1 MLRLQF
7 RAKKFDCV
15 RVTNSAT
22 GTAGRTHRCLQREF
36 PDGRMSNSMIGLAG
50 FKLLRLAALILAIA
64 AGLHWALQWKATAQ
78 NAGTALL
85 VELDGPIGPA
95 ASDYVSRGLE
105 TAQDIN
111 AKLVILRIDTPGGL
125 DTSTRDIIRDI
136 LASPIPVVGYVAPS
150 GARAASAGTYILY
163 ACHVAAMAPGT
174 NVGAATPI
182 QIGGGFPKLPASD
195 EKKEEDVPDHPT
207 LEDKVISD
215 SVAYIRSLAQMRG
228 RNVEWAEQA
237 VREAASIS
245 AEDALATQVIE
256 ILATDISDLLIQ
268 LDGRTVEAAFG
279 VQTLATQGLAISLH
293 EPDWR
298 TRLLAVITDP
308 NIAYILMLIGIY
320 GLIFEFYSPG
330 GIIPGVAGAIC
341 LFLALYAFN
350 VLPVNYAGLAL
361 LILGVSLM
369 VTEAFVPSFGA
380 LGLGG
385 AAAFVIGSI
394 MLLDIEAPGFQV
406 SPVLIGSVAAV
417 SSGLFVFIMMMM
429 MRARQRLVVTGPEE
443 LLHSRAEVIEWDG
456 RQGRV
461 RVHGELWK
469 ACAEEPL
476 KAGLIVDVTG
486 IDGLTLV
493 VSPQKEESV
502 Q

>member
-1 MLRLQF
+1 M
-7 RAKKFDCV
+7 A
-15 RVTNSAT
+15 
-22 GTAGRTHRCLQREF
+22 TAGIPGRVRT
-36 PDGRMSNSMIGLAG
+36 SKSMIGQTG
-50 FKLLRLAALILAIA
+50 FKLSRLAASILILAA
-64 AGLHWALQWKATAQ
+64 SLHWALQWQASAQ

-85 VELDGPIGPA
+85 VELDGAIGPA
-95 ASDYVSRGLE
+95 ASDYVTRALK
-105 TAQDIN
+105 TAQETN
-111 AKLVILRIDTPGGL
+111 AKIVILRIDTPGGL

-182 QIGGGFPKLPASD
+182 QIGGGFPKLPAS
-195 EKKEEDVPDHPT
+195 EEDKEKEAPEHPT
-207 LEDKVISD
+207 LEDKIISD

-245 AEDALATQVIE
+245 AEDALAKQVIE
-256 ILATDISDLLIQ
+256 ILATNVSDLLIQ

-279 VQTLATQGLAISLH
+279 VQTVATQGLAISLH

-298 TRLLAVITDP
+298 TRLLAVITNP

-320 GLIFEFYSPG
+320 GLILEFYSPG
-330 GIIPGVAGAIC
+330 AIIPGVVGAIC

-369 VTEAFVPSFGA
+369 VMEAFVPSFGA

-385 AAAFVIGSI
+385 AAAFVLGSI

-406 SPVLIGSVAAV
+406 SPVLVGSVAMV
-417 SSGLFVFIMMMM
+417 SSGLFLFIMMML

-443 LLHSRAEVIEWDG
+443 LLHSRAKVIEWRG
-456 RQGRV
+456 SQGRV

-469 ACAEEPL
+469 ARAEDRL
-476 KAGLIVDVTG
+476 KTGAIVDVTD

>member
-1 MLRLQF
+1 MFPQSGCRRL
-7 RAKKFDCV
+7 
-15 RVTNSAT
+15 
-22 GTAGRTHRCLQREF
+22 G
-36 PDGRMSNSMIGLAG
+36 
-50 FKLLRLAALILAIA
+50 LAALVLALA
-64 AGLHWALQWKATAQ
+64 AALPVGAPCKATAQ
-78 NAGTALL
+78 DAGGALL

-95 ASDYVSRGLE
+95 ASDYVSRALK
-105 TAQDIN
+105 TAQE
-111 AKLVILRIDTPGGL
+111 AKAELVILRIDTPGGL
-125 DTSTRDIIRDI
+125 DSSTRDIIRDI

-163 ACHVAAMAPGT
+163 STHVAAMAPGT

-182 QIGGGFPKLPASD
+182 QIGGGFPKLPTAEEEKD
-195 EKKEEDVPDHPT
+195 EDRPAQPT
-207 LEDKVISD
+207 LAEKMISD

-237 VREAASIS
+237 VREAASIT
-245 AEDALATQVIE
+245 AEDALAKQVIE
-256 ILATDISDLLIQ
+256 ILATDISDLLDQ
-268 LDGRTVEAAFG
+268 LDGRAVVTAFG
-279 VQTLATQGLAISLH
+279 ARTLATQGLAVSPH

-298 TRLLAVITDP
+298 TRLLAVITNP

-320 GLIFEFYSPG
+320 GLIFEFYNPG
-330 GIIPGVAGAIC
+330 AIVPGVVGAIC

-361 LILGVSLM
+361 LVLGVSLM

-394 MLLDIEAPGFQV
+394 MLLDIEAPGFRV

-417 SSGLFVFIMMMM
+417 SSGLFVFVMMMM

-443 LLHSRAEVIEWDG
+443 LLHSHAEVIEWRG

-469 ACAEEPL
+469 ARAEQPL
-476 KAGLIVDVTG
+476 KAGSIVDVTG

-493 VSPQKEESV
+493 VSPQKEELV
-502 Q
+502 R

>member
-1 MLRLQF
+1 
-7 RAKKFDCV
+7 
-15 RVTNSAT
+15 
-22 GTAGRTHRCLQREF
+22 
-36 PDGRMSNSMIGLAG
+36 MSKSMIGQTG
-50 FKLLRLAALILAIA
+50 CKLLRLAALILIVA
-64 AGLHWALQWKATAQ
+64 AGLHWALQWKAIAQ

-85 VELDGPIGPA
+85 VEIEGPIGPA
-95 ASDYVSRGLE
+95 ASDYVSRALK
-105 TAQDIN
+105 TAQEVD
-111 AKLVILRIDTPGGL
+111 AKLIILRLDTPGGL

-136 LASPIPVVGYVAPS
+136 LASPIPVICYVAPS

-182 QIGGGFPKLPASD
+182 QIGGGFPKLPTAD
-195 EKKEEDVPDHPT
+195 ETKDEEAPAHPT
-207 LEDKVISD
+207 LADKIISD

-245 AEDALATQVIE
+245 AEDALAKQVIE

-268 LDGRTVEAAFG
+268 LDGRTVEAALG
-279 VQTLATQGLAISLH
+279 VQTLATQGLAVNLH

-320 GLIFEFYSPG
+320 GLFFEFYSPG
-330 GIIPGVAGAIC
+330 AIIPGVVGAIC

-350 VLPVNYAGLAL
+350 VLPVNFAGLAL
-361 LILGVSLM
+361 LILGFSLM
-369 VTEAFVPSFGA
+369 IAEAFVPSFGM

-394 MLLDIEAPGFQV
+394 MLLDIEEPGFQV
-406 SPVLIGSVAAV
+406 SPVLIGSVAIV

-429 MRARQRLVVTGPEE
+429 MRARRRAVVTGQEE
-443 LLHSRAEVIEWDG
+443 LLHSRGEVVEWGG
-456 RQGRV
+456 RQGRI

-469 ACAEEPL
+469 ARGEGPL
-476 KAGLIVDVTG
+476 KTGSIVDVTG

>member
-1 MLRLQF
+1 MP
-7 RAKKFDCV
+7 
-15 RVTNSAT
+15 
-22 GTAGRTHRCLQREF
+22 AGHADDSGGNF
-36 PDGRMSNSMIGLAG
+36 PGAQASKSMIGQTG
-50 FKLLRLAALILAIA
+50 CRLLRLAVLILTIA
-64 AGLHWALQWKATAQ
+64 TGLHWTLQRTATAQ

-85 VELDGPIGPA
+85 VELEGPIGPA
-95 ASDYVSRGLE
+95 ASDYVSRALK
-105 TAQDIN
+105 TAQETN
-111 AKLVILRIDTPGGL
+111 AKIVILRIDTPGGL

-136 LASPIPVVGYVAPS
+136 LSSPIPVIGYVAPS

-182 QIGGGFPKLPASD
+182 QIGGGFPKLPIPDADKD
-195 EKKEEDVPDHPT
+195 EKTPEHPT
-207 LEDKVISD
+207 LEDKIISD

-237 VREAASIS
+237 VRKAASIS
-245 AEDALATQVIE
+245 AEDALAKQVIE
-256 ILATDISDLLIQ
+256 IMATDISDLLIQ
-268 LDGRTVEAAFG
+268 IDGRTVEAAFG
-279 VQTLATQGLAISLH
+279 TQTLATQGLAVSLH

-330 GIIPGVAGAIC
+330 GIIPGVTGAIC

-361 LILGVSLM
+361 LILGISLM

-469 ACAEEPL
+469 ARAEEPL
-476 KAGLIVDVTG
+476 KAGSIVDVTG

>member
-1 MLRLQF
+1 MP
-7 RAKKFDCV
+7 AVHAD
-15 RVTNSAT
+15 NSSGNPQAHER
-22 GTAGRTHRCLQREF
+22 GKL
-36 PDGRMSNSMIGLAG
+36 MIGQTGRKLLKLAG
-50 FKLLRLAALILAIA
+50 LILAIA
-64 AGLHWALQWKATAQ
+64 TGVHWALQSNATAQ
-78 NAGTALL
+78 NEGVALL
-85 VELDGPIGPA
+85 VELEGPIGPA
-95 ASDYVSRGLE
+95 ASDYVSRALE
-105 TAQDIN
+105 TAQEVN
-111 AKLVILRIDTPGGL
+111 AKLVILRVDTPGGL

-136 LASPIPVVGYVAPS
+136 LASPVPVVGYVAPS

-163 ACHVAAMAPGT
+163 AAHVAAMAPGT
-174 NVGAATPI
+174 NIGAATPI
-182 QIGGGFPKLPASD
+182 RIGGGLPGLPASD
-195 EKKEEDVPDHPT
+195 EKKDEEASKHPT
-207 LEDKVISD
+207 LEDKIISD

-245 AEDALATQVIE
+245 AEDALAKRVIE
-256 ILATDISDLLIQ
+256 ILATDISDLLTQ
-268 LDGRTVEAAFG
+268 LDGRTVQAAFG
-279 VQTLATQGLAISLH
+279 IQALATQGLAVTLQ

-298 TRLLAVITDP
+298 TRLLAVITNP

-320 GLIFEFYSPG
+320 GLIFELYSPG
-330 GIIPGVAGAIC
+330 GIVPGVAGAIC
-341 LFLALYAFN
+341 LALALYALN
-350 VLPVNYAGLAL
+350 ILPINYAGLAL

-385 AAAFVIGSI
+385 ATAFVIGSI
-394 MLLDIEAPGFQV
+394 MLFDIEAPGFQL

-417 SSGLFVFIMMMM
+417 TSGLFVFVMMMM
-429 MRARQRLVVTGPEE
+429 MRARQRPVATGPEE
-443 LLHSRAEVIEWDG
+443 LLHSRAEVIEWHD

-476 KAGLIVDVTG
+476 NPGSTVDVTG

-493 VSPQKEESV
+493 VSPQKEESD

>member
-1 MLRLQF
+1 
-7 RAKKFDCV
+7 
-15 RVTNSAT
+15 
-22 GTAGRTHRCLQREF
+22 
-36 PDGRMSNSMIGLAG
+36 MIGQTGFRL
-50 FKLLRLAALILAIA
+50 FKLAASILILA
-64 AGLHWALQWKATAQ
+64 AGLHWAVQWQASAQ

-85 VELDGPIGPA
+85 IELDGPIGPA
-95 ASDYVSRGLE
+95 ASDYVSRALE
-105 TAQDIN
+105 TARETN
-111 AKLVILRIDTPGGL
+111 ARIVILRIDTPGGL

-136 LASPIPVVGYVAPS
+136 LASPIPVIGYVAPS

-182 QIGGGFPKLPASD
+182 QIGGGFPKLPTGE
-195 EKKEEDVPDHPT
+195 EKKDKEAPEHPT

-245 AEDALATQVIE
+245 AEDALAKRVIE
-256 ILATDISDLLIQ
+256 ILASDITDLLIR
-268 LDGRTVEAAFG
+268 LDGRIVTAAFG
-279 VQTLATQGLAISLH
+279 LQTLATRGLAVSLH

-298 TRLLAVITDP
+298 TRLLAVITNP

-320 GLIFEFYSPG
+320 GLILEFYNPG
-330 GIIPGVAGAIC
+330 AIIPGVTGAIC

-361 LILGVSLM
+361 LILGISLM
-369 VTEAFVPSFGA
+369 VMEAFVPSFGA

-385 AAAFVIGSI
+385 AAAFVLGSI

-406 SPVLIGSVAAV
+406 SPILVGSVATV
-417 SSGLFVFIMMMM
+417 SSGLFLFIMMML
-429 MRARQRLVVTGPEE
+429 MRARRRLVVTGVEE
-443 LLHSRAEVIEWDG
+443 LLHSRAEVIEWRGG
-456 RQGRV
+456 RGRV
-461 RVHGELWK
+461 RVHGELWN
-469 ACAEEPL
+469 ARAEERL
-476 KAGLIVDVTG
+476 KSGAIVDVRG
-486 IDGLTLV
+486 IEGLTLV
-493 VSPQKEESV
+493 VSPHKEESV